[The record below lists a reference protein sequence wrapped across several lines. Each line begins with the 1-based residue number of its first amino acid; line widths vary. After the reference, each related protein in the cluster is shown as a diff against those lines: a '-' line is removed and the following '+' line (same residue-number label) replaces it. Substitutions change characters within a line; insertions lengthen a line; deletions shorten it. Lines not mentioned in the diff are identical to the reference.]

1 MKGKESNR
9 RSLIVVVPAYN
20 EEERISEC
28 VSELRARN
36 TVFASRGVDLRI
48 YVVDDGSTD
57 ATRRLA
63 KEAGADRV
71 LRHKVNQGLGA
82 AIRTGLKA
90 ARNDG
95 ADFTVKFD
103 ADLQHDPDDIV
114 ILIEPLEE
122 DAADIVY
129 GNRFERIEY
138 RMPFVRRTG
147 NRVFTFLMRRL
158 TGWPL
163 KDSQPGIFAVNR
175 DYLSVFSIPGDYNYT
190 QQILLDAYHKGM
202 RFAQIPVR
210 FRKRTT
216 GRSFVNLKYPFRVG
230 YQILLVIAGLHPMRV
245 FGPVGILF
253 LSVAFLVSVV
263 EIVLFFNGYF
273 DRPIEHV
280 NLVLGSLVLGL
291 QTFFFGLLGELIV
304 RNRK

>member
-1 MKGKESNR
+1 MKRAHAKT
-9 RSLIVVVPAYN
+9 ITVVVPAYN
-20 EEERISEC
+20 EEERITEC
-28 VSELRARN
+28 VSELLARRELL
-36 TVFASRGVDLRI
+36 ASRNLKLLV

-63 KEAGADRV
+63 EEAGADRV

-95 ADFTVKFD
+95 ADYAVKFD
-103 ADLQHDPDDIV
+103 ADLQHDPDDIPA
-114 ILIEPLEE
+114 LLEPLQE
-122 DAADIVY
+122 DEADVVY
-129 GNRFERIEY
+129 GNRFDRIEY
-138 RMPFVRRTG
+138 RMPLVRRTG
-147 NRVFTFLMRRL
+147 NRVFTYLMRRL

-175 DYLSVFSIPGDYNYT
+175 DYLDVFSIPGDYNYT

-202 RFAQIPVR
+202 RFAHTSVR
-210 FRKRTT
+210 FRKRVT
-216 GRSFVNLKYPFRVG
+216 GKSFISLKYPFRVG
-230 YQILLVIAGLHPMRV
+230 YQILLVLAGLHPMRV
-245 FGPVGILF
+245 FGPFGLF
-253 LSVAFLVSVV
+253 FIAAAVLVSVV
-263 EIVLFFNGYF
+263 EIGLFFSGYF
-273 DRPIEHV
+273 ERPIEHV

-304 RNRK
+304 RNKK

>member
-1 MKGKESNR
+1 MKRAHAKT
-9 RSLIVVVPAYN
+9 ITVVVPAYN
-20 EEERISEC
+20 EEERITEC
-28 VSELRARN
+28 VSELLARRELL
-36 TVFASRGVDLRI
+36 ASRNLKLLV

-57 ATRRLA
+57 ATRRRA
-63 KEAGADRV
+63 EEAGADRV

-95 ADFTVKFD
+95 ADYAIKFD
-103 ADLQHDPDDIV
+103 ADLQHDPDDLPA
-114 ILIEPLEE
+114 ILDPLLE
-122 DAADIVY
+122 DEADVVY
-129 GNRFERIEY
+129 GNRFDRIEY

-147 NRVFTFLMRRL
+147 NRVFTFLMRRM

-175 DYLSVFSIPGDYNYT
+175 DYLDVFSIPGDYNYT

-202 RFAQIPVR
+202 RFAQVPVR

-230 YQILLVIAGLHPMRV
+230 YQILLVLAGLHPMRV
-245 FGPVGILF
+245 FGPVGLF
-253 LSVAFLVSVV
+253 FLAAAFVVALV
-263 EIVLFFNGYF
+263 EIVLFFNGFF

-304 RNRK
+304 RNKK